1 MKTTVSNMI
10 NSNGNAAANQ
20 FILTNSKVVTF
31 MSYKTIIAKR
41 EHKSGVITIDSNAME
56 YSRTTSKFL
65 YLFLGMNRKEIERN
79 VKGGIILVEE
89 LNK

>member
-20 FILTNSKVVTF
+20 FILRNSKVVAF
-31 MSYKTIIAKR
+31 QSYETIIAKR
-41 EHKSGVITIDSNAME
+41 EYKNGVVTIDSNAMG
-56 YSRTTSKFL
+56 YSKTTSKFL
-65 YLFLGMNRKEIERN
+65 YLFLGMNRKEIERS
-79 VKGGIILVEE
+79 VKEGIILVEE